1 MQHEDHKKETT
12 TTMYECQT
20 SYCGNDGED
29 KSRKSRT
36 KREEMIVTVCECRR
50 EKCSEGGSTMSRRGL
65 LLSDDVL
72 VIVDDERDFE
82 GGRRLLEM
90 GMIT

>member
-36 KREEMIVTVCECRR
+36 KREEMIVRVCECRR

-72 VIVDDERDFE
+72 VIVDVVWTMNAILKEE
-82 GGRRLLEM
+82 GGC
-90 GMIT
+90 